1 MEIVA
6 KLKEKAGSHRARA
19 RVHVCACVCVRV
31 YMRLCVC
38 GSHSPD
44 QPRVLTPQ
52 AGLLSTS
59 FVLCTGLTL
68 GNQTKMGK
76 LGVLNCPQGANSV
89 RTKQTQDKQA
99 KQNNCKPGYII

>member
-68 GNQTKMGK
+68 GNQT
-76 LGVLNCPQGANSV
+76 NCFHEE
-89 RTKQTQDKQA
+89 
-99 KQNNCKPGYII
+99 CY

>member
-1 MEIVA
+1 MA
-6 KLKEKAGSHRARA
+6 KLKQAASHRARA
-19 RVHVCACVCVRV
+19 RVRVCACVCMCVRV
-31 YMRLCVC
+31 RVC
-38 GSHSPD
+38 GSHSTD

-59 FVLCTGLTL
+59 FVLGTGLTL

-76 LGVLNCPQGANSV
+76 LGVLNCPQGANSL

-99 KQNNCKPGYII
+99 KQNNCKLGYII